1 MQNKD
6 MAEPTAKKQV
16 AKPAA
21 TNPKP
26 QGEITWGGFCA
37 LNPPKA
43 VKENVFRTEDTLCDW
58 LSPATLKFYRKH
70 GITRVYAPGAF
81 PL

>member
-1 MQNKD
+1 MRNKD
-6 MAEPTAKKQV
+6 MGGPTLKATPTAKSR
-16 AKPAA
+16 PL
-21 TNPKP
+21 
-26 QGEITWGGFCA
+26 GEISWGSFCA

-43 VKENVFRTEDTLCDW
+43 ILNNVFRTEDTLCDW

>member
-1 MQNKD
+1 ME
-6 MAEPTAKKQV
+6 ARLR
-16 AKPAA
+16 
-21 TNPKP
+21 
-26 QGEITWGGFCA
+26 GEISWGSFCA

-43 VKENVFRTEDTLCDW
+43 ILNNVFRTEDTLCDW